1 MARKEAG
8 ENTMTTK
15 GSGDINALLGRGSEF
30 EGKLTFEG
38 TVRIDGKFKGE
49 IRSNDVLIIGEGAH
63 VEAEIAVNTVVVY
76 GTVRGN
82 IKAMAAVQLQSPAR
96 VYGSLE
102 TKSLTIQQGVIF
114 EGTCHMEN
122 IDKPKTLTG
131 QQPKPPER
139 PAQ

>member
-1 MARKEAG
+1 MARKESG
-8 ENTMTTK
+8 ENTMNTK

-76 GTVRGN
+76 GVVRGN
-82 IKAMAAVQLQSPAR
+82 IKANTAVQLQSPAR
-96 VYGSLE
+96 IYGSLE

-131 QQPKPPER
+131 QPKAPER